1 MPSVLLGQLFM
12 QTSFDCL
19 LMFNSIFITIQDLKL
34 QVCWQGDT
42 TYPFVS
48 LMRCK
53 ATVAFGSRCNADS
66 NSSPFRGSKPSFI
79 LCAKR

>member
-48 LMRCK
+48 
-53 ATVAFGSRCNADS
+53 
-66 NSSPFRGSKPSFI
+66 
-79 LCAKR
+79 